1 MSLAAFRTDLQFSR
15 VKAFIFCLH
24 LEKKS
29 IQYMFHHIVP
39 NEGPNGSYNGFCI
52 NLVVN
57 SVKDGNEKSVGLDV
71 DLLMSLAAFRTDL
84 QFSRVKAFMC
94 LSIEK
99 KRSYV

>member
-71 DLLMSLAAFRTDL
+71 DLLMSLAFVLNILMLTITCMIIA
-84 QFSRVKAFMC
+84 KIPM
-94 LSIEK
+94 IE
-99 KRSYV
+99 